1 MFASEK
7 EITLSTFA
15 LSGQNRTSAADQQ
28 EDLNLQITLLIEQE
42 LTQSDAPLIRT
53 ASRLDLPTAA
63 DPKMK
68 EVEKEV
74 APHVVSDTLAADP
87 ENR

>member
-1 MFASEK
+1 MEAIF
-7 EITLSTFA
+7 LSIF
-15 LSGQNRTSAADQQ
+15 LLICQNRSSADRR

-42 LTQSDAPLIRT
+42 LTKREAPLICT
-53 ASRLDLPTAA
+53 AGRLDLPTAA
-63 DPKMK
+63 DPEPKK
-68 EVEKEV
+68 VEKEV